1 MLRRN
6 INRVLNAD
14 RVWYVEID
22 HFDYALNAIEGKP
35 VFCVKEGFLLRSYEN
50 HFGVHHIV
58 TSIPSLTTT
67 VVRHVNDKN
76 AFECENEAQHF
87 ITQLNNG
94 EVEYVRY

>member
-35 VFCVKEGFLLRSYEN
+35 VFC
-50 HFGVHHIV
+50 V